1 MAAKQSRFLNAM
13 KDDAHLAPVA
23 SAPKKAG
30 NGRSPASGPTSLVAA
45 NLPTN
50 YAKTLRMMAAEEDTT
65 LKALM
70 EEAFG
75 LLFAARGKH

>member
-1 MAAKQSRFLNAM
+1 MSAKQSRFANAF
-13 KDDAHLAPVA
+13 KDDSHLAPVA
-23 SAPKKAG
+23 AAPKKAG
-30 NGRSPASGPTSLVAA
+30 NGRAPASGPTSLVAA

-50 YAKTLRMMAAEEDTT
+50 YGKTLKMMAAEEDTT

-70 EEAFG
+70 EEAFN

>member
-1 MAAKQSRFLNAM
+1 MASKQSRFANAF
-13 KDDAHLAPVA
+13 KDDAHLAPVPV
-23 SAPKKAG
+23 SPPRAG
-30 NGRSPASGPTSLVAA
+30 NGRPAATGETTLVAA
-45 NLPTN
+45 NLPTR
-50 YAKTLRMMAAEEDTT
+50 YGRTLKMMAAEENTT